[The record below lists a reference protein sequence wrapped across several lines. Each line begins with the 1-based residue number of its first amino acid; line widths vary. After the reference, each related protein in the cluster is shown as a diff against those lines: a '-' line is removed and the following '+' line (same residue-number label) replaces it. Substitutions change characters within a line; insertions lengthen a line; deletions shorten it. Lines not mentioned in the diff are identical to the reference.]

1 MSATTKVIEP
11 VAPEAIH
18 KPFTWLHRQVEH
30 DQHAQFYALTMDICQ
45 GVRTCLELVQS
56 VGMDRENGTPPLL
69 DVEDTARLLRLAIVS
84 AKLLGESAQER
95 IECAEGLA
103 AAQAVKEG
111 K

>member
-1 MSATTKVIEP
+1 MSAITKVIEP

-30 DQHAQFYALTMDICQ
+30 DQHAQFYALTLDICQ

-56 VGMDRENGTPPLL
+56 SDMDRENGTPPLL
-69 DVEDTARLLRLAIVS
+69 GADDTARLLRLAIVS
-84 AKLLGESAQER
+84 SSLLADHAEAR
-95 IECAEGLA
+95 IAVAEGLA